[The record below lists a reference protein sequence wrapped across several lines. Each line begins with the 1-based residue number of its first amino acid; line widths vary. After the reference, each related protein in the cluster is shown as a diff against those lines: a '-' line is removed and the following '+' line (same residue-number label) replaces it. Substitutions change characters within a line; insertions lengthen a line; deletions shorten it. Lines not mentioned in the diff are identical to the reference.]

1 MPNIQSSINQ
11 AIGAV
16 GKTAAVTKAI
26 KTQAEATEAEKQ
38 KQAATAVKE
47 AEAQKAKDQRADL
60 SAINAVPGYQAT
72 IMKAEGM
79 EQLAQESK
87 TQSAGIQAKIEAQKQ
102 KLADPA
108 LTKQQKAGH
117 KGAITRMQEAQ
128 SRVEEQRSARAYQAD
143 LLRKRQAVLKAI
155 HGASWERQGID
166 PEGGMK
172 HAVGR

>member
-11 AIGAV
+11 AVGSV

-26 KTQAEATEAEKQ
+26 KSQTEATEAEAQ
-38 KQAATAVKE
+38 KQTASAAKE
-47 AEAQKAKDQRADL
+47 AEAQKAKEQKADL

-72 IMKAEGM
+72 ILKAEGM
-79 EQLAQESK
+79 EQLAQESQ
-87 TQSAGIQAKIEAQKQ
+87 TQSADIQAKIDVQKQ
-102 KLADPA
+102 KLSDPA
-108 LTKQQKAGH
+108 LSKRQKAGH
-117 KGAITRMQEAQ
+117 KGAIKRMQEAQ

-143 LLRKRQAVLKAI
+143 LLRKRQSVLKAI

-172 HAVGR
+172 HGGR